1 MSALSPYNLGALLL
15 FVLTSVGY
23 QMIDVSLLFPP
34 PKHLRVRE
42 LSEENVKKVKEELKA
57 KQDVGARLEIVCVV
71 PPVSLA

>member
-1 MSALSPYNLGALLL
+1 
-15 FVLTSVGY
+15 
-23 QMIDVSLLFPP
+23 MIDVSLLMPP

-42 LSEENVKKVKEELKA
+42 LSEENVNKVKEELRA